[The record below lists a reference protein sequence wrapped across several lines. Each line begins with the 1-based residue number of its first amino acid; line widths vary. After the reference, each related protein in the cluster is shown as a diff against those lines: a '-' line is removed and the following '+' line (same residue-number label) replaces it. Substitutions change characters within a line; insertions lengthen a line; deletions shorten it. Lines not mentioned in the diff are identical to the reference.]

1 MNDEETVFQNES
13 SPAGVPCDSLAEAT
27 AQNEADLTGNDLH
40 PQAHPREGEKADL
53 LFADPGTNT
62 HSDCQ
67 AADPS
72 PEEDRL
78 EQLRG
83 ELEELR
89 QQLAER
95 DAALA
100 RMRRTEEDYAEF
112 CELYPEVPVSA
123 LSEELW
129 QSVKGGNSLA
139 AAYAL
144 QERREALRA
153 KKVAESNLANRTRSA
168 GAVHAGE
175 ALEFSPA
182 EVRSMSP
189 AEVRKNLPKI
199 MRSMQKWN

>member
-1 MNDEETVFQNES
+1 MNDEEAVFQNES
-13 SPAGVPCDSLAEAT
+13 SAASVPCDPLAETA
-27 AQNEADLTGNDLH
+27 AQNATDLAGSELP
-40 PQAHPREGEKADL
+40 PQDHPREGEKADL
-53 LFADPGTNT
+53 LFTDPGTDP

-89 QQLAER
+89 QQLAQR

-100 RMRRTEEDYAEF
+100 RMMRTEEDYAEF
-112 CELYPEVPVSA
+112 CALYPDVPVSA
-123 LSEELW
+123 LSDELW
-129 QSVKGGNSLA
+129 QSVRGGNSLA

-153 KKVAESNLANRTRSA
+153 QRIAESNRANRARSA
-168 GAVHAGE
+168 GAVHTAE
-175 ALEFSPA
+175 PLEFSPA

-189 AEVRKNLPKI
+189 AEVRKNLPQI

>member
-1 MNDEETVFQNES
+1 MNDEEAVFQNEGL
-13 SPAGVPCDSLAEAT
+13 PAGAQGDPLEKASAQTEAE
-27 AQNEADLTGNDLH
+27 L
-40 PQAHPREGEKADL
+40 REPLSPHREDEKADL
-53 LFADPGTNT
+53 LLADTGAAA
-62 HSDCQ
+62 HSDRQ
-67 AADPS
+67 AADPA
-72 PEEDRL
+72 PEAERL

-83 ELEELR
+83 ELEALKA
-89 QQLAER
+89 QLAER

-100 RMRRTEEDYAEF
+100 RRMRAEEDYTEF
-112 CELYPEVPVSA
+112 CELYPDVPVSA

-153 KKVAESNLANRTRSA
+153 QKAALSNLANRARSA
-168 GAVHAGE
+168 GAVQAGE